1 MAETITIARPYGRAA
16 FEYAQARKGGLKK
29 WSEMLS
35 TATAVVHDPAMQT
48 ILDDPARSSEEKAG
62 ILLEICGEALTKA
75 GSNFIKLLAENRRL
89 NLLPDILEAFEELRA
104 EAEKTVDAE
113 MISAFPVDDAQLQQI
128 SQALS
133 SRLQREVNLSCTV
146 DETLLGGA
154 IIRAGDL
161 IIDGSAQGALDKLA
175 TALRQ

>member
-1 MAETITIARPYGRAA
+1 MAETITIARPYGRAT

-35 TATAVVHDPAMQT
+35 MASAVVADPAMQAV
-48 ILDDPARSSEEKAG
+48 LDDPARSSDEKAG
-62 ILLEICGEALTKA
+62 VLLEVCGDALTKA
-75 GSNFIKLLAENRRL
+75 SANFIKLLAENRRL
-89 NLLPDILEAFEELRA
+89 NLLPQIQEVYEELRA
-104 EAEKTVDAE
+104 EAEKTVEAE
-113 MISAFPVDDAQLQQI
+113 LVSAFPVDDAQRDRI
-128 SQALS
+128 AQALS
-133 SRLQREVNLSCTV
+133 KRLQRDVNLSCSV
-146 DETLLGGA
+146 DESLIGGA

>member
-35 TATAVVHDPAMQT
+35 TAAAVVQDPAMQA
-48 ILDDPARSSEEKAG
+48 ILDDPAKSSEEKAG
-62 ILLEICGEALTKA
+62 TLLEICGDGLTKA

-89 NLLPDILEAFEELRA
+89 ALLPDILEVYEELRA

-113 MISAFPVDDAQLQQI
+113 MVSAFPVDSAQLQTI
-128 SQALS
+128 AQALS
-133 SRLQREVNLSCTV
+133 NRLQREVNLSCTV
-146 DETLLGGA
+146 DESLIGGA

>member
-35 TATAVVHDPAMQT
+35 MATAVVQDPTMQAA
-48 ILDDPARSSEEKAG
+48 LDDPNRGSAEKAG
-62 ILLEICGEALTKA
+62 LVLEVCGDSLTKA
-75 GSNFIKLLAENRRL
+75 GGNFIKLLAENHRL
-89 NLLPDILEAFEELRA
+89 DLLPEILEVYEELRA

-113 MISAFPVDDAQLQQI
+113 LISAFPVDDAQRDRI
-128 SQALS
+128 AQALA
-133 SRLQREVNLSCTV
+133 SRLQREVNLSCSV
-146 DETLLGGA
+146 DESLIGGA

>member
-29 WSEMLS
+29 WSEMLHM
-35 TATAVVHDPAMQT
+35 AAAVVQDPTMQA
-48 ILDDPARSSEEKAG
+48 ILDDPARSSDEKAG
-62 ILLEICGEALTKA
+62 QLLEVCGDALTRA
-75 GSNFIKLLAENRRL
+75 GANFIKLLAENRRL
-89 NLLPDILEAFEELRA
+89 GLLPDILEVYEELRA

-113 MISAFPVDDAQLQQI
+113 MVSAFPVDDAQLQQI

-133 SRLQREVNLSCTV
+133 NRLQREVNLSCTV
-146 DETLLGGA
+146 DENLIGGA